1 MTNPPSSDPLNSN
14 PLGSNPLGSNPL
26 GSNPLESDPLGIPLA
41 SVAKGIWWMVLIRG
55 IFAIIFGIIALIAPG
70 AALTGV
76 AIVFGVYALV
86 DGIAEIV
93 HSTRTR
99 KTDSKWGWLLFQ
111 GIVSVLAGLVALIF
125 PGLVGVIGGLFLL
138 WTIVFYAIIHGV
150 MGLASAAGVSDS
162 KGRTWGIVSG
172 ILTIVFG
179 VVLAILIFATPG
191 ATVLSLIWIVG
202 IYAIIFGIMLVIAAV
217 QVRRA
222 VSSAT
227 TTPGGPR
234 TAQA

>member
-1 MTNPPSSDPLNSN
+1 MTNPPSSDPRNAN
-14 PLGSNPLGSNPL
+14 PLGSD
-26 GSNPLESDPLGIPLA
+26 PLESDPLGIPLA

-55 IFAIIFGIIALIAPG
+55 ILAIIFGIIALIAPG

-76 AIVFGVYALV
+76 AIVFGVYALI

-111 GIVSVLAGLVALIF
+111 GIVSVLAGLVALIL

-150 MGLASAAGVSDS
+150 MGLASAAGASD
-162 KGRTWGIVSG
+162 KGRTWGIISG
-172 ILTIVFG
+172 ILTILFG
-179 VVLAILIFATPG
+179 IVLAVLIFANPG

-202 IYAIIFGIMLVIAAV
+202 IYAIVFGILLVVAAIR
-217 QVRRA
+217 VRAA

-227 TTPGGPR
+227 SAPSAPK
-234 TAQA
+234 TA